1 MTFQTLK
8 LVIVH
13 HHFRPGGVR
22 RVIEVATPHLVAHW
36 PERVRAVVLA
46 TGEAPDPVWL
56 RTFRK
61 RLPGTPV
68 KVLVQPAFGY
78 LSELAREGQRVRRRV
93 LDGILQLLDDDMHD
107 DCLVWAHNLALGRNL
122 YLARELAFLCHCDVI
137 PLIAHHHDWWFEN
150 RWHHFT
156 AMREPGFRTLRAVAS
171 AALAASPRVCH
182 VAINHGDASVLKKHF
197 PGLAG
202 WLPNPVESAA
212 PPCASRVQAVRV
224 WLGQQL
230 GEEAPVWLL
239 PCRLLRRK
247 NIAEALLLTRWLRPE
262 AWLVTTGG
270 VSSGEEQAYA
280 DALAAAAQTHGWRLR
295 LGILQ
300 GDESRKP
307 SVPELLAASETVLL
321 TSLQEG
327 FGLPYLESAALRRP
341 LVARE
346 LPNIAPD
353 LAKFGF
359 KFPQSYR
366 EVRVDP
372 SLFNWHAERE
382 RQVRLFAE
390 WKSLMPRAAAS
401 LVGTP
406 AVLAAGDTPCPVP
419 FSRLT
424 FTAQLEV
431 LAQPVERS
439 RERCAPLNPF
449 LTTWRE
455 RAVAG
460 QLQTSPWPRS
470 AARWLGGRAYV
481 RRFLALVPPLLS
493 KAPPAGASRRAQAE
507 FLRKKLRAEY
517 LYPLLWN
524 SRT

>member
-1 MTFQTLK
+1 VTFRTLK
-8 LVIVH
+8 LVIIH

-22 RVIEVATPHLVAHW
+22 RVIELATPQLVAHW
-36 PERVRAVVLA
+36 PQSVRAVVLA
-46 TGEAPDPVWL
+46 TGEAPDPTWL
-56 RTFRK
+56 RAFRK
-61 RLPGTPV
+61 RLHGKPV

-78 LSELAREGQRVRRRV
+78 VSELRRNGQHLRRRV
-93 LDGILQLLDDDMHD
+93 VDGIMELLGEAMRDE
-107 DCLVWAHNLALGRNL
+107 CLIWAHNLGLGRNL
-122 YLARELAFLCHCDVI
+122 YLSRELTFTCHCVGI

-171 AALAASPRVCH
+171 AVLAASPRVCH
-182 VAINHGDASVLKKHF
+182 VAINHADATVLEKHF

-202 WLPNPVESAA
+202 WLPNPVESVARPSAPRLKAA
-212 PPCASRVQAVRV
+212 RA

-230 GEEAPVWLL
+230 GEDAPVWLL

-270 VSSGEEQAYA
+270 VSSAEEQAYA
-280 DALAAAAQTHGWRLR
+280 DALTAAAQTHGWRLR

-300 GDESRKP
+300 GDESQKP
-307 SVPELLAASETVLL
+307 LVSELLAASEAVLL

-327 FGLPYLESAALRRP
+327 FGLSYVEAAALRRP
-341 LVARE
+341 LVARA

-359 KFPQSYR
+359 RFPQSYR
-366 EVRVDP
+366 EIRMDP
-372 SLFNWHAERE
+372 ALFDWSRERE
-382 RQVRLFAE
+382 RQARSFSE
-390 WKSLMPRAAAS
+390 WKNLMPRAAAK
-401 LVGTP
+401 LAGKP
-406 AVLAAGDTPCPVP
+406 ALLAAGEEPCPVP

-424 FTAQLEV
+424 LTAQLEV

-439 RERCAPLNPF
+439 WERCAPLNPF
-449 LTTWRE
+449 LNTWRA

-460 QLQTSPWPRS
+460 RLLASPWPRS
-470 AARWLGGRAYV
+470 AARWLGGRAYA
-481 RRFLALVPPLLS
+481 RRFLELVPPLLS
-493 KAPPAGASRRAQAE
+493 KAPRAGASQAAQAE
-507 FLRKKLRAEY
+507 FLHKKLRADH